1 MKVFNATIT
10 ARYGMTNLVRN
21 VLVIAEDKAAAMM
34 RLDRY
39 ILEDR
44 KLSHSEIKDIIA
56 TEEAAIK

>member
-21 VLVIAEDKAAAMM
+21 VLVIAEDKAAAMQ

-44 KLSHSEIKDIIA
+44 KLSRSKIKDIIA
-56 TEEAAIK
+56 TEEVAIE